1 MSHGQWTLVR
11 AIDIA
16 KIEQN
21 NFAALIAQR
30 KGLPVM
36 IGQLDLRRCPRR
48 RDDRTFQGGLSS
60 KGKNGCQSSQEN
72 ENADPNKYDFALHN
86 ASRIRFG
93 DNYIPCLFYAIYG

>member
-16 KIEQN
+16 KIKQN
-21 NFAALIAQR
+21 NLAALVA
-30 KGLPVM
+30 KGKSLSIM
-36 IGQLDLRRCPRR
+36 IGQLDLWCCPRWS
-48 RDDRTFQGGLSS
+48 DDRASQGGLSS
-60 KGKNGCQSSQEN
+60 KGKNSCQSSQEN

-93 DNYIPCLFYAIYG
+93 DNYIPCLFYAICG